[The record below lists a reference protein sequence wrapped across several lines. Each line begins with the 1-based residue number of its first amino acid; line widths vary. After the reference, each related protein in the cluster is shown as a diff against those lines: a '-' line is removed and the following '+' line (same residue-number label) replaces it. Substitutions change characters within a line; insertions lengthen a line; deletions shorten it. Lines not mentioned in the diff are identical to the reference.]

1 MADVS
6 NQISTERLVL
16 GGLVMSED
24 FTRQTIPFLQ
34 PEYFQNTAEQSVF
47 KTIKKYIHEYKSLP
61 SSTALMLD
69 VKNDMELAERD
80 IASAVDIV
88 NDIYTINV
96 KDLDPKWLVK
106 QAEEFCQSKAI
117 YLAIMKSIA
126 IYDGSEKDLTPHAIP
141 DMVKNAISIS
151 FDSHIGKD
159 YYDDAEARYDYYTQ
173 PENKVPFDLEIL
185 NKITNGGCGKKT
197 LNVIAA
203 GVNCGK
209 TLTMCHLAAAY
220 MKMGHNVLY
229 ISMEMSED
237 EILKRVDANLLRVNI
252 NKISELGRDA
262 FLSRVHKIREKTH
275 GKIKVKEFPTGA
287 ATCAHF
293 SHLLNELKLKQGF
306 EPTIIII
313 DYIGI
318 TGSSRMKMGVQSS
331 YFYLKAVAEEMR
343 ALAVETETVVW
354 TALQLN
360 RQGITSSD
368 VEITDV
374 AECISPD
381 SLVVEKTRGE
391 VKVKDLSVGD
401 EVLTYNNRYSVVKMT
416 HCSVKK
422 QALKIKLK
430 SGKEIICSPD
440 HSFPTDRGRL
450 KTKDMILGDRLS
462 SM

>member
-1 MADVS
+1 
-6 NQISTERLVL
+6 
-16 GGLVMSED
+16 
-24 FTRQTIPFLQ
+24 
-34 PEYFQNTAEQSVF
+34 
-47 KTIKKYIHEYKSLP
+47 
-61 SSTALMLD
+61 MLD

-185 NKITNGGCGKKT
+185 NKITNGGCLKKT

-306 EPTIIII
+306 EPTIIFI

-374 AECISPD
+374 AECIHPD
-381 SLVVEKTRGE
+381 SMVVEKTRGMI
-391 VKVKDLSVGD
+391 KVKDVSLGD
-401 EVLTYNNRYSVVKMT
+401 EIKTHGDKTAIVKMV
-416 HCSVKK
+416 HCTKKKKAVK
-422 QALKIKLK
+422 IRLK
-430 SGKEIICSPD
+430 SGKEIICSD
-440 HSFPTDRGRL
+440 EHVFPTSEGRL
-450 KTKDMILGDRLS
+450 MAKDIITGTLLS
-462 SM
+462 SC